1 MTVAERRNVGGATW
15 REFAVTQ
22 LHDREAIRPLLEG
35 QRAYAAY
42 ALGQLDPRL
51 FHLTE
56 WWHSDGAGSDALVL
70 HSSGGLGKAT
80 FLSGEVQALEAV
92 LRIHPGPRSTFLTCE
107 PHHLETVTRYFD
119 LHQRQLMMRMQV
131 TADTFHASPDAIA
144 VRRLDGGDARRI
156 NSLYRSDGVASFY
169 QPRQIEDAVYYGVER
184 DARLVAIAGT
194 HVVSSSNAIAVVGNV
209 YTHPVHR
216 GQHLAQ
222 ATTSAVTEQ
231 LLRFCREVV
240 LSVDPDNAP
249 AVRAYERLGY
259 REVARLIEGA
269 ALRRDVTGLMAAV
282 RRLAAR
288 ARGKGQDKEIVRLRA

>member
-1 MTVAERRNVGGATW
+1 MTVAERHHTSAATW
-15 REFAVTQ
+15 REFCVTR
-22 LHDREAIRPLLEG
+22 LYDREAIRPLLEG

-56 WWHSDGAGSDALVL
+56 WWHAEADGSDALAL

-80 FLSGEVQALEAV
+80 FLTGESQALEAL
-92 LRIHPGPRSTFLTCE
+92 LRLHPGPRSTFLTCE
-107 PHHLETVTRYFD
+107 PHHLDTVTRYFD

-131 TADTFHASPDAIA
+131 TDDSFKPSAGGIT
-144 VRRLDGGDARRI
+144 VRRLDGADARRI
-156 NSLYRSDGVASFY
+156 NSLYRNDGVPSFY

-194 HVVSSSNAIAVVGNV
+194 HVVSSSNEIAVVGNV

-259 REVARLIEGA
+259 SEVARLIEGA
-269 ALRRDVTGLMAAV
+269 ALRRDVTGLTAAV

-288 ARGKGQDKEIVRLRA
+288 ARGRGQGNEIVRLRA